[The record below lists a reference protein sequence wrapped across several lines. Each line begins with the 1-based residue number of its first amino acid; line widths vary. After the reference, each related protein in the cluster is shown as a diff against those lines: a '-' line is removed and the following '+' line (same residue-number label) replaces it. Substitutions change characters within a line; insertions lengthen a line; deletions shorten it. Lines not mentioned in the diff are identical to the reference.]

1 MKPVQFRL
9 SEETLTRLDW
19 LARHLDLNRSE
30 VVRLAVAEMYDRR
43 HVARLVEAEGR
54 WALVMD
60 DQPIAWGNATLLDG
74 VDPQFVEQMRA
85 GLPDREALGE
95 LLLALLKAG
104 GQQGEGF
111 HLAEDYV
118 QETVKAEG

>member
-9 SEETLTRLDW
+9 SDETLNRLDW
-19 LARHLDLNRSE
+19 LARHLDLNRSQ
-30 VVRLAVAEMYDRR
+30 VVRLAIAEMYDRR
-43 HVARLVEAEGR
+43 HVARLVEAEGQ

-60 DQPIAWGNATLLDG
+60 DRPVAWGDAALLSS
-74 VDPQFVEQMRA
+74 VAPQLLEQMRA
-85 GLPDREALGE
+85 GLLDREALGE

-111 HLAEDYV
+111 HLAEDYIR
-118 QETVKAEG
+118 EAVKAEG